1 MHVRNR
7 NSSYCYC
14 RNGDPKTKL
23 TTHSYNQVGYKCLRL
38 SHLFPLEDNRT

>member
-1 MHVRNR
+1 MYGTGTAATVTA
-7 NSSYCYC
+7 
-14 RNGDPKTKL
+14 GTKL

>member
-1 MHVRNR
+1 MYGTGTAATVTAGA
-7 NSSYCYC
+7 
-14 RNGDPKTKL
+14 NGDPKTKL